1 MEDLKAK
8 LEVKGIKISKISDLV
23 KNSEI
28 FALIDS
34 NKSKAKK
41 TIVEK
46 IKKFYYLHIYYRFS
60 KLGNYDE
67 YTNVMQNE
75 LNSLEA
81 KKVELENNRDEKL
94 VEIAKQDDIKP
105 IDLDQIQMLGE
116 NTKKELDKVDKKIEK
131 STENMSIVSQKHDQD
146 VNEQK
151 KSSNEEVNAIG
162 QNQIENAINQSTEQI
177 KQNVREIKNENS
189 KQENS
194 LDNKL
199 KGIQEQ
205 CMINIS
211 RYVQNAIEQTRNE
224 CKIYYDG
231 MINTIIQDSKK
242 AVLTVKE
249 REKQLTIEK
258 NNSQKEAEQY
268 KSHYEQIVE
277 ISENQTREI
286 NEKDNEISSL
296 KETVEIVQ
304 KEKQQ
309 YVTENEELKVQL
321 ASLNKTLA
329 AYKLTFSNLIEK
341 TSEEEQQVSYSENEE
356 TKIR

>member
-1 MEDLKAK
+1 
-8 LEVKGIKISKISDLV
+8 
-23 KNSEI
+23 
-28 FALIDS
+28 
-34 NKSKAKK
+34 
-41 TIVEK
+41 
-46 IKKFYYLHIYYRFS
+46 
-60 KLGNYDE
+60 
-67 YTNVMQNE
+67 
-75 LNSLEA
+75 
-81 KKVELENNRDEKL
+81 
-94 VEIAKQDDIKP
+94 
-105 IDLDQIQMLGE
+105 
-116 NTKKELDKVDKKIEK
+116 
-131 STENMSIVSQKHDQD
+131 MSIVSQKHDQD

>member
-23 KNSEI
+23 KNSGI

-46 IKKFYYLHIYYRFS
+46 IKRFYYLHIYYRFS

-81 KKVELENNRDEKL
+81 KKVELENNRYEKL
-94 VEIAKQDDIKP
+94 VEISKQDDIKP

-116 NTKKELDKVDKKIEK
+116 NTQKELDKVDKKIEK

-146 VNEQK
+146 INEQK
-151 KSSNEEVNAIG
+151 KSSNEEVD
-162 QNQIENAINQSTEQI
+162 QNQIKNAINQSTEQI
-177 KQNVREIKNENS
+177 KQNVREIKNEDL

-199 KGIQEQ
+199 KEIQDQ

-211 RYVQNAIEQTRNE
+211 GYVQNAIEQTRNE
-224 CKIYYDG
+224 CKIYYNG
-231 MINTIIQDSKK
+231 MINTIVQDTKS
-242 AVLTVKE
+242 AVIKLKN

-258 NNSQKEAEQY
+258 NDAQKEAEQY

-286 NEKDNEISSL
+286 NEKNNEIYSL
-296 KETVEIVQ
+296 KETVETVQ

>member
-1 MEDLKAK
+1 MEDLKTK

-46 IKKFYYLHIYYRFS
+46 IKRFYYLHIYYRFS

-81 KKVELENNRDEKL
+81 KKVELENNRYEKL
-94 VEIAKQDDIKP
+94 VEIAKQDDINS

-116 NTKKELDKVDKKIEK
+116 NTQKELDKVDKKNEK

-151 KSSNEEVNAIG
+151 KSSNEEVNSIG
-162 QNQIENAINQSTEQI
+162 QNQIKNAINQSTEQI
-177 KQNVREIKNENS
+177 KQNVRKIKNEDL

-199 KGIQEQ
+199 KEIQDQ

-211 RYVQNAIEQTRNE
+211 GYVQNAIEQTRNE
-224 CKIYYDG
+224 CKIYYNG
-231 MINTIIQDSKK
+231 MINTIVQDTKS
-242 AVLTVKE
+242 TVIKLKN

-258 NNSQKEAEQY
+258 KNFQKEADQY
-268 KSHYEQIVE
+268 KSDYEEIVE

-286 NEKDNEISSL
+286 NEKNNEISSL
-296 KETVEIVQ
+296 KETVETVQ

>member
-105 IDLDQIQMLGE
+105 IDLDQIQML
-116 NTKKELDKVDKKIEK
+116 
-131 STENMSIVSQKHDQD
+131 
-146 VNEQK
+146 
-151 KSSNEEVNAIG
+151 
-162 QNQIENAINQSTEQI
+162 
-177 KQNVREIKNENS
+177 
-189 KQENS
+189 
-194 LDNKL
+194 
-199 KGIQEQ
+199 
-205 CMINIS
+205 
-211 RYVQNAIEQTRNE
+211 
-224 CKIYYDG
+224 
-231 MINTIIQDSKK
+231 
-242 AVLTVKE
+242 
-249 REKQLTIEK
+249 
-258 NNSQKEAEQY
+258 
-268 KSHYEQIVE
+268 
-277 ISENQTREI
+277 
-286 NEKDNEISSL
+286 
-296 KETVEIVQ
+296 
-304 KEKQQ
+304 
-309 YVTENEELKVQL
+309 
-321 ASLNKTLA
+321 
-329 AYKLTFSNLIEK
+329 
-341 TSEEEQQVSYSENEE
+341 
-356 TKIR
+356 

>member
-116 NTKKELDKVDKKIEK
+116 NTQKELDKVDKKIEK

-146 VNEQK
+146 INEQK
-151 KSSNEEVNAIG
+151 KSSNEEVD

-177 KQNVREIKNENS
+177 KQNVREIKNEDS
-189 KQENS
+189 IQENS

-224 CKIYYDG
+224 CKIYYDD
-231 MINTIIQDSKK
+231 MINTIVQDAKI
-242 AVLTVKE
+242 AVIKLKN

-258 NNSQKEAEQY
+258 NDAQKEAEQY

-296 KETVEIVQ
+296 KETIETVQ